1 MGHLKQNAT
10 RMAVA
15 WRVVLL
21 TAGAVACGSPAETR
35 SAPPQRPAAQPPAPA
50 TAPATAP
57 EFERTVGRWARTDGG
72 YVLEIRAVD
81 AQGQVQAA
89 YLNPRPIHVEQ
100 ALATRAGGT
109 LSLFVEL
116 QDVNYPGSVYNLAY
130 DPQSDLLEG
139 TYFQA
144 VEGQTYSVTFER
156 R

>member
-1 MGHLKQNAT
+1 M
-10 RMAVA
+10 
-15 WRVVLL
+15 VLL

-35 SAPPQRPAAQPPAPA
+35 SAPPQKPAAQPPAPA

-57 EFERTVGRWARTDGG
+57 AFDRLVGRWARTDGG
-72 YVLEIRAVD
+72 YILEVRAID
-81 AQGQVQAA
+81 AQGKADAA

-109 LSLFVEL
+109 LTLFVEL
-116 QDVNYPGSVYNLAY
+116 QDVNYPGSTYNLAF
-130 DPQSDLLEG
+130 DPAGDLLEG